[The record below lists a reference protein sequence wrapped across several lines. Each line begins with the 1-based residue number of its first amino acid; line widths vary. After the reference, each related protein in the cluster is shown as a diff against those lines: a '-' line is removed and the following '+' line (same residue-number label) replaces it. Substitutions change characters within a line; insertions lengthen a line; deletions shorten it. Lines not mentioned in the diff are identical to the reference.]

1 MKAASI
7 KHPDFELAKLTDV
20 LAFFHFQ
27 MPRWLF
33 CDTRYK
39 GLSLEA
45 KVAYTFLLNRFQLSR
60 MNGWVNEAGEV
71 FIIFPRE
78 KLAQE
83 MQISYRKAIECFKEL
98 VAARLI
104 YECRPGRGN
113 ANQIYLASI
122 QISQREAESHMA
134 APFEPASARSAE
146 TALDDCPESESGQ
159 PSPTILSPELED
171 KTCEKGMSEPADFT
185 APELLNPHTS
195 NTEFRENDKRNLSVD
210 TAPREDELLD
220 RILEQS
226 ELHLFDNETANVF
239 TQAITRLFYAEY
251 FRIGESRLPR
261 PTVRK
266 TLCMLNGSV
275 LRSVEQKLHEN
286 TAQKIRNSSAYVM
299 TVIINEICEYDADL
313 LLDPDLNTFH
323 LPIWPAGR

>member
-7 KHPDFELAKLTDV
+7 KHPDFELIKLTDV
-20 LAFFHFQ
+20 LSFFHFQ

-71 FIIFPRE
+71 FIVFPRE
-78 KLAQE
+78 KLALE

-98 VAARLI
+98 ASARLI

-113 ANQIYLASI
+113 ANQIYLASV
-122 QISQREAESHMA
+122 QFSQQEVENHTA
-134 APFEPASARSAE
+134 APFETTSVRSAE
-146 TALDDCPESESGQ
+146 TALDDCPDTGNGQ
-159 PSPTILSPELED
+159 LFPSVCRPETGGE
-171 KTCEKGMSEPADFT
+171 TCENGTAEPAEDA
-185 APELLNPHTS
+185 APELPTPHTS
-195 NTEFRENDKRNLSVD
+195 NTELRESDKRNMSVD
-210 TAPREDELLD
+210 TALREDGLLD

-226 ELHLFDNETANVF
+226 ELYLFDDETANVF
-239 TQAITRLFYAEY
+239 TQAIIRLFYAEY
-251 FRIGESRLPR
+251 FRIGESRLPNAI
-261 PTVRK
+261 VRK
-266 TLCMLNGSV
+266 TLCALNGGV
-275 LRSVEQKLHEN
+275 LRSAEQKLHEN
-286 TAQKIRNSSAYVM
+286 TTQKIRNSSAYVM

-313 LLDPDLNTFH
+313 LLDPDLNT
-323 LPIWPAGR
+323 LPLPTQLPGR